1 MVFLCS
7 PIRHASAL
15 MLSLLLSASIVH
27 AGDSPTLADVVDPG
41 PNVRNEAFA
50 ERFSLDAA
58 VNFLDSAS
66 LTWQKDRQCF
76 TCHTNFAYLYARP
89 LVSPTATAHVEVREF
104 ANALVNER
112 WQTAG
117 PRWDAEVVAAAA
129 ALAFNDAQSTGELSP
144 EARVALDRMWES
156 QREDG
161 GWSWLDCDWPP
172 FEMDDHYG
180 VTLAALAVGV
190 APDEYAQTPAAVEGM
205 EGIRRYFAANPAETL
220 HQETMRLW
228 ASVYTPDLMTD
239 AEREACIDRLWALQH
254 ADGGWSLSSLG
265 NWEREDGTPQSSDI
279 SDGYGTGFVIYVL
292 RQTGVEADDPRIVR
306 GLEWLKGNQRESGR
320 WFTRSLKTDG
330 QHFITHAGTAFAV
343 MALVSCGE

>member
-1 MVFLCS
+1 MTS
-7 PIRHASAL
+7 
-15 MLSLLLSASIVH
+15 

-41 PNVRNEAFA
+41 PNLVDEAFA
-50 ERFSLDAA
+50 ETFSLDTS
-58 VNFLDSAS
+58 VRFLDSVA
-66 LTWQKDRQCF
+66 LTWQKERQCF

-89 LVSPTATAHVEVREF
+89 LVSSDADAHVEVRDF
-104 ANALVNER
+104 ANTLVNER
-112 WQTAG
+112 WQTEG

-129 ALAFNDAQSTGELSP
+129 ALAFNDAQTTGSLSP
-144 EARVALDRMWES
+144 EARTALDRMWEL

-190 APDEYAQTPAAVEGM
+190 APDDYAQTPAAQTGL
-205 EGIRRYFAANPAETL
+205 EGIRRYFAANPSETL

-228 ASVYTPDLMTD
+228 AACSIPDLMTD
-239 AEREACIDRLWALQH
+239 AEREECIDRLWALQH
-254 ADGGWSLSSLG
+254 EDGGWSLSSLG
-265 NWEREDGTPQSSDI
+265 NWVREDGTAQTPEI

-292 RQTGVEADDPRIVR
+292 RETGVAADDPRIVN
-306 GLEWLKGNQRESGR
+306 GLEWLKSHQRASGR
-320 WFTRSLKTDG
+320 WFTRSLKKDG
-330 QHFITHAGTAFAV
+330 NHFITHAGTAFAV